1 MVPDGRVRLVVQ
13 SARRGVHNVRDN
25 TVAFFDA
32 TLDFAPVSIQ
42 GNDPIIPEDR
52 FVFELIGLERS
63 EPDQY
68 RKNGGIKWTW
78 RVFQDDGRTP
88 FVFQDEQYQ
97 FFRTTNIDAKG
108 KPVMNVGSQAYDW
121 ASAMLGR
128 DLGIDERL
136 NPSELRGARMSA
148 MVVWEKQKTDPTKKT
163 IKLASLRHVAKSGN
177 APAAPAP
184 PQQSRAQVE
193 ANATAEDIDRALM
206 IEKFE
211 KKLARAR
218 KRKLASLD
226 TFEGAYAQIDQASTE
241 HIEAWI
247 DNLDDELDA
256 LP

>member
-1 MVPDGRVRLVVQ
+1 M
-13 SARRGVHNVRDN
+13 AY
-25 TVAFFDA
+25 FDA

-88 FVFQDEQYQ
+88 FVFQEEQYQ

-136 NPSELRGARMSA
+136 NPAELRGARMSA

-163 IKLASLRHVAKSGN
+163 IKLASLRHVQKTGT
-177 APAAPAP
+177 AAA

-193 ANATAEDIDRALM
+193 ANATAEDVDRALA
-206 IEKFE
+206 IAKFE
-211 KKLARAR
+211 KKLERAR
-218 KRKLASLD
+218 KRKIGSLD
-226 TFEGAYAQIDQASTE
+226 VFEGAYAQIDQASADQ
-241 HIEAWI
+241 IEAWI
-247 DNLDDELDA
+247 DNIDDELDA

>member
-1 MVPDGRVRLVVQ
+1 MPDGPTTCAMQ
-13 SARRGVHNVRDN
+13 PARRGVHNVRD
-25 TVAFFDA
+25 TVAYFDA

-108 KPVMNVGSQAYDW
+108 KPVMNVGTNAYDW

-163 IKLASLRHVAKSGN
+163 IKLASLRHVQKTGN
-177 APAAPAP
+177 ATAA

-193 ANATAEDIDRALM
+193 ANATAEDVDRALA
-206 IEKFE
+206 ISKFE
-211 KKLARAR
+211 RRLERAR
-218 KRKLASLD
+218 KRKIASLD
-226 TFEGAYAQIDQASTE
+226 TFEGAYAQIDQATTE
-241 HIEAWI
+241 QVEAWI

>member
-1 MVPDGRVRLVVQ
+1 V
-13 SARRGVHNVRDN
+13 
-25 TVAFFDA
+25 TYFDA

-42 GNDPIIPEDR
+42 GNDPILPEDR
-52 FVFELIGLERS
+52 FVFELVGLERS

-88 FVFQDEQYQ
+88 FVFQDEQYL
-97 FFRTTNIDAKG
+97 FWRTTGIDAKG
-108 KPVMNVGSQAYDW
+108 KPSMSVGTYAYDW

-148 MVVWEKQKTDPTKKT
+148 MVVWEKQKTDPTKKS
-163 IKLASLRHVAKSGN
+163 IKLASLRHVAKTAN
-177 APAAPAP
+177 AAAAAP
-184 PQQSRAQVE
+184 QSRAQVE
-193 ANATAEDIDRALM
+193 ANATAEDVDRALA
-206 IEKFE
+206 ITKFE
-211 KKLARAR
+211 KKLERAR
-218 KRKLASLD
+218 KRKIASLD
-226 TFEGAYAQIDQASTE
+226 VFENAYSQIADASTDQ
-241 HIEAWI
+241 IEAWI